1 MNESIHAASNQRLHQ
16 RVQFFRLRTEEGF
29 VPVFAFAPPSD
40 GEAIAAIVVDLS
52 AGGIQILCS
61 TEDFVETSLYDCTLM
76 MADQDQACESWVV
89 RRVWSREEGMYLQS
103 GFSFSVKAPV
113 ESVLQAQL
121 ENAKHHMLRCVLH
134 PLKQVA

>member
-1 MNESIHAASNQRLHQ
+1 MNDSVNAAPNQRLHP
-16 RVQFFRLRTEEGF
+16 RAQFFRLRTEEGF

-61 TEDFVETSLYDCTLM
+61 TEDFVETSLYDCTLTT
-76 MADQDQACESWVV
+76 ADQDQASESWVV

-121 ENAKHHMLRCVLH
+121 ETAKHHMLRCVLH